1 VILLCNFSQNSLFF
15 EEISSIFYDFFGNL
29 FWKKAI
35 MVPAWR
41 SMIFILLFHVLQFL
55 VYTNNDLF
63 PFANVF

>member
-1 VILLCNFSQNSLFF
+1 MI
-15 EEISSIFYDFFGNL
+15 FFGNL

-63 PFANVF
+63 PFANFFNLLF